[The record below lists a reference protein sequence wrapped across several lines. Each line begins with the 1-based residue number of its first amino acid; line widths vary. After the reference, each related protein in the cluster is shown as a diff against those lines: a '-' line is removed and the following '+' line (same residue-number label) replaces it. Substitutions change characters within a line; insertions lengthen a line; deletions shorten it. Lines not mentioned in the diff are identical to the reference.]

1 MARLIQGNDD
11 EWVLRDEWS
20 IEDIRNCI
28 ETENI
33 EDASGFTDEDCL
45 NVMRVAET
53 AFDANY
59 GLNWD
64 TIHSAI
70 ILYANC
76 KRNGDPMFYRGA
88 PITIKQM
95 GETA

>member
-11 EWVLRDEWS
+11 EWVLRDEWG

-28 ETENI
+28 ETEDI

-64 TIHSAI
+64 AIHFAI
-70 ILYANC
+70 ILYVNC
-76 KRNGDPMFYRGA
+76 KRNDTPMFYRGV

-95 GETA
+95 GEAA